1 MGRRTKNTVM
11 LANSKLRF
19 TYALS
24 FDQLENFLDR
34 FLDII
39 ILNETD
45 EDKFLL
51 RIASSTDGII
61 IHEHINKQCF
71 DQLSKYLNEL

>member
-1 MGRRTKNTVM
+1 MGRRVKNTVT
-11 LANSKLRF
+11 LATSKLRF

-61 IHEHINKQCF
+61 INSYINKKCF
-71 DQLSKYLNEL
+71 ETLSKYLNEL